1 MVITWDHVFFRGI
14 FNRLCHFYPFHV
26 TGVFLCLLKTS
37 EKQRLSG
44 VFGGY
49 MNVSGI
55 KWVQGQILFEK
66 GIVSVPL
73 YIKNLKIDIILEHH
87 ISLQVQ

>member
-1 MVITWDHVFFRGI
+1 
-14 FNRLCHFYPFHV
+14 
-26 TGVFLCLLKTS
+26 
-37 EKQRLSG
+37 
-44 VFGGY
+44 

-55 KWVQGQILFEK
+55 KWVQGQILFDK